1 MLRLVESE
9 MAKRKDRNFGQVIRD
24 RRRQLDLTQQEI
36 ARRIKTS
43 TPYVGHLESS
53 KRHPSDKV
61 LSRLA
66 EVLGLDRRELF
77 FLANPRAV
85 ELLKPNGP
93 ENKKPAWEEF
103 RKDERIRRTHNITSD
118 EMDLLSNVALM
129 GEIPSPR
136 DFVYILNTI
145 RHALG
150 R

>member
-1 MLRLVESE
+1 
-9 MAKRKDRNFGQVIRD
+9 MAKQKVRNFGQGIRD

-53 KRHPSDKV
+53 KRHPSDNV

-66 EVLGLDRRELF
+66 EVLGLDRRDLF
-77 FLANPRAV
+77 FLATPRAV
-85 ELLKPNGP
+85 ELLKSNDTD
-93 ENKKPAWEEF
+93 NKKPAWEEF
-103 RKDERIRRTHNITSD
+103 RKDERIRRTHNISSD
-118 EMDLLSNVALM
+118 EMELLSTVALM
-129 GEIPSPR
+129 GEISSPR
-136 DFVYILNTI
+136 DFIYILNTI

>member
-1 MLRLVESE
+1 
-9 MAKRKDRNFGQVIRD
+9 VIRD

-85 ELLKPNGP
+85 ELLRPT
-93 ENKKPAWEEF
+93 ETDHKKSAWEEF
-103 RKDERIRRTHNITSD
+103 RKDERIRRAHNITSD
-118 EMDLLSNVALM
+118 EMELLSTVALM
-129 GEIPSPR
+129 GEIHSPR
-136 DFVYILNTI
+136 DFIYILHTI